1 LEPIF
6 FCTKKD
12 YYKQPN
18 VESPFQIILD
28 SKTQSSIF
36 EKLVTS
42 DRPSSTN
49 TDLLPIPFDSAQFHK
64 NTITQLYRD
73 TAKKATTTER
83 QVALTSNHLFT
94 DYSTSERLALYD
106 YSVEQ
111 SKKLGFFDN
120 KSTLDNFALLHS
132 TTSSGGVADDR
143 EEQGEAVAAEA
154 NKDASSIVNKPAK
167 VDLVKNRR
175 RPRSYQTSSAKSHTQ
190 VMREL
195 IQTQMEYLATDGKNG
210 GSEGAA
216 CKRERDRS
224 SSLEMLIQNRKR
236 HK

>member
-1 LEPIF
+1 MEPF

-49 TDLLPIPFDSAQFHK
+49 SDLLPIPFDPAQFHK
-64 NTITQLYRD
+64 NTTTQLYRD
-73 TAKKATTTER
+73 TAKKATKTER

-120 KSTLDNFALLHS
+120 KSTMDNVAL
-132 TTSSGGVADDR
+132 GGVADDR
-143 EEQGEAVAAEA
+143 EEQDEAVTAEA
-154 NKDASSIVNKPAK
+154 NKDSSSIVNKPAK

-195 IQTQMEYLATDGKNG
+195 IQTQMEYLTDDGKYG

-224 SSLEMLIQNRKR
+224 SSLEMSNQNRKR